1 MPGKYYYLVASLPYL
16 KMEEKGITKE
26 AFLSECLK
34 WLSLEDYSALREAEL
49 GLLEKVSFEVPA
61 LIDWKRFDTALKKDL
76 FIARESIVSDSPR
89 ETAANE
95 KIKTVI
101 EQETPLL
108 MEKKLAQIKLDF
120 IDGEFSKYFFDLNWL
135 ILYYLKIQILERLSV
150 FDKDIGEN
158 FYYKLCEVEYDK

>member
-1 MPGKYYYLVASLPYL
+1 MPRKYYYLIASLPYL
-16 KMEEKGITKE
+16 KIEEKKITKE
-26 AFLSECLK
+26 AFLLECLK
-34 WLSLEDYSALREAEL
+34 WLSSAEYRVLEEAKM
-49 GLLEKVSFEVPA
+49 GLLEKTSFEVSA
-61 LIDWKRFDTALKKDL
+61 LIAWKSFNEVLKKDL
-76 FIARESIVSDSPR
+76 FVAREAIVSGNPGGS
-89 ETAANE
+89 AANE
-95 KIKTVI
+95 RIKAVL

-158 FYYKLCEVEYDK
+158 FFYKLCEVEYDK